1 VASDTLE
8 FIQGDANI
16 VLTGVVFDEET
27 SEPVD
32 LTGYSMTLFYWNRDD
47 GELRQT
53 LVPVATDAL
62 KGEYEVILIA
72 ECLEEPGNFEFEMQ
86 LTKGLVIQTM
96 TRRQRAVVK
105 SQRG

>member
-16 VLTGVVFDEET
+16 VLTGVVFDEAT
-27 SEPVD
+27 SQPVD
-32 LTGYSMTLFYWNRDD
+32 LTDYAMSIFYWSLED

-53 LVPVATDAL
+53 LVPTVTDAL
-62 KGEYEVILIA
+62 KGEYEVIVLA
-72 ECLEEPGNFEFEMQ
+72 ECLETPGDFEFEMQ
-86 LTKGLVIQTM
+86 LTKGLAIQTM
-96 TRRQRAVVK
+96 TRRQRVLVK